1 MRQFRFSEIVL
12 AVEDM
17 VKTGII
23 IDKELGACV
32 LEHIRNYMDSKRA
45 ATVRLTTACA
55 LLLEALQTYDW
66 PPVAMH

>member
-17 VKTGII
+17 VKTCII
-23 IDKELGACV
+23 TDKKLGACV

-55 LLLEALQTYDW
+55 LLLEALQTHDW

>member
-17 VKTGII
+17 VKTCII
-23 IDKELGACV
+23 TDEELGACV

-66 PPVAMH
+66 PPVAMD